1 MSRGIVAK
9 SIILARNESGLTQE
23 QLAEKVGVPR
33 TTIANWETGKFSPSN
48 KNVELLSKLFDKPT
62 FYFLAI
68 DDEEGK
74 LSTSLDKFFKSWAQG
89 KGYSIEDEGAE
100 QLIRDLVFKD
110 KEIELLIKEVELLRR
125 ENVLLEKE
133 NEQLQKKL
141 DDILNEP
148 VI

>member
-48 KNVELLSKLFDKPT
+48 KNVELLSKLSDKPT
-62 FYFLAI
+62 FYFPI

-74 LSTSLDKFFKSWAQG
+74 ISTSLDKFFKSWAQG

-100 QLIRDLVFKD
+100 QPIRDLVFKD

-125 ENVLLEKE
+125 ENILLKKE
-133 NEQLQKKL
+133 NEQLQKS
-141 DDILNEP
+141 
-148 VI
+148 